1 MPKKA
6 RTVEEKLKVQ
16 HTVDPDTGCWNWTGP
31 LRNGYGQV
39 CTARSKH
46 VLAHRAAYQLF
57 VGEITD
63 GLYVCHR
70 CDNRRCMNPEHLFL
84 GTALDNAQDM
94 VSKGR
99 QASGVKL
106 ATKLTADQARAIRED
121 GRKYREIAPDYGIT
135 FAMVGHIKR
144 GRAWGSVSSL

>member
-6 RTVEEKLKVQ
+6 RSVEEKLRAQ
-16 HTVDPDTGCWNWTGP
+16 HTIDSATGCWNWIGP

-63 GLYVCHR
+63 GLYVCHH
-70 CDNRRCMNPEHLFL
+70 CDNRSCMNPEHLFL
-84 GTALDNAQDM
+84 GTAKDNADDM

-99 QASGVKL
+99 QAAGERSCHAKLRAAQVVRIRADARRNTDIAAEYGVTPAL
-106 ATKLTADQARAIRED
+106 I
-121 GRKYREIAPDYGIT
+121 
-135 FAMVGHIKR
+135 GHIKH
-144 GRAWGSVSSL
+144 GRAWRTV